1 MKNLKKNLRGFTLI
15 ELMIV
20 VAIIGILAAIA
31 IPNFLRYQL
40 RAKSGEAAIN
50 LAAIKT
56 SQVSYFGNND
66 SYVDA
71 SGEGAK
77 PAKATAVGN
86 KQVFSATNAADPN
99 WFALGWRP
107 EGSVYF
113 SYNTSSAGTGSS
125 ASFSA
130 EALAD
135 LDGDQTFQCWGIQ
148 MPPSASGGTTQAYA
162 DADCTVNTSKATSVY
177 KASPDG
183 AY

>member
-40 RAKSGEAAIN
+40 RAKSGEAAVN

-56 SQVSYFGNND
+56 SEVSYYGSND
-66 SYVDA
+66 EYVAAD
-71 SGEGAK
+71 SK
-77 PAKATAVGN
+77 PGTAVASKG
-86 KQVFSATNAADPN
+86 QRQPFDVTDADTG
-99 WFALGWRP
+99 WYALGWQP
-107 EGSVYF
+107 EGRVYF
-113 SYNTSSAGTGSS
+113 DYQVS
-125 ASFSA
+125 ASGVGAVAMMTA

-135 LDGDQTFQCWGIQ
+135 LDGADVPQCWAVQVPQAADKTAVQDPESEHCDPRPNLI
-148 MPPSASGGTTQAYA
+148 SA
-162 DADCTVNTSKATSVY
+162 VH

-183 AY
+183 VY

>member
-56 SQVSYFGNND
+56 SEISYFG
-66 SYVDA
+66 SHDA
-71 SGEGAK
+71 FQAALAN
-77 PAKATAVGN
+77 PAPNPG
-86 KQVFSATNAADPN
+86 QRAAFDLTQADWQN
-99 WFALGWRP
+99 LGWSP

-113 SYNTSSAGTGSS
+113 SYAVATRDSDAGIPTFT
-125 ASFSA
+125 ADA
-130 EALAD
+130 VAD
-135 LDGDQTFQCWGIQ
+135 LDADTTPQCWVIQ
-148 MPPSASGGTTQAYA
+148 MQGDRTDATDVIDGAQVAS
-162 DADCTVNTSKATSVY
+162 CTAVDGNKVSQVH
-177 KASPDG
+177 KASPDNV
-183 AY
+183 Y